1 MKRSE
6 RGTFQAKGTGSKGP
20 NAWCDQGIARRNG
33 KEHQVWLNQS
43 NCGERNQTSKQRSK
57 AARWCGVLVATKGLL
72 SEMEI

>member
-20 NAWCDQGIARRNG
+20 NAWHDQGIARRNG

-43 NCGERNQTSKQRSK
+43 DRGERNQT
-57 AARWCGVLVATKGLL
+57 
-72 SEMEI
+72 